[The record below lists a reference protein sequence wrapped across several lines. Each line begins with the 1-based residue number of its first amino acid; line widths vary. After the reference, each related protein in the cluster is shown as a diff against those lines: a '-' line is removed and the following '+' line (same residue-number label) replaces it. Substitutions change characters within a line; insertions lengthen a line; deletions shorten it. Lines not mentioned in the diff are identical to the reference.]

1 MTAAATAIETAEA
14 IRAGVLSPVA
24 ATTDALERVDAW
36 QSVTNAFSQI
46 WREEAMDA
54 ARAAEA
60 ARGPAGPLHGVPIAV
75 KDLFDVAGHET
86 TGCSAVYAG
95 NRVDRDAPVIERL
108 RAAGAIFVGK
118 TNQHELAMGA
128 TNLISACGPTRNP
141 HDPTRITG
149 GSSGGSA
156 AAVTC
161 GAVPL
166 ALGTDTGGSIR
177 IPASFCGCFGLKP
190 TFGRIPLEG
199 VMPLAPSIDCP
210 GPMASTASDLEL
222 LWHVMS
228 GAERV
233 GVPEVP
239 RRVGVL
245 GGYFEQRVHPDV
257 TGAVGATV
265 QVFEAL
271 GAEVV
276 MVDGDGV
283 EDALDVWVDLVCGE
297 MAAAHPRAVEH
308 RELLHPRIAGFVARG
323 NNLSDDQMDAAHRR
337 ASEIGAWFAERLRN
351 VGVLLAP
358 TTPYPAPR
366 SDQSAVEVGGGG
378 SVDVQMGG
386 TSIFTRPV
394 SLSGLPAITIP
405 AGLTDEGLPLSV
417 QLIANR
423 DCETALI
430 GAARALEAHGERFR
444 AVVKRGLP

>member
-1 MTAAATAIETAEA
+1 MTAAATAMETAEA
-14 IRAGVLSPVA
+14 IGAGVLSPVA
-24 ATTDALERVDAW
+24 ATADALVRVDAW

-46 WREEAMDA
+46 WREDAMDL
-54 ARAAEA
+54 ARVAEA
-60 ARGPAGPLHGVPIAV
+60 AREPAGPLHGVPVAV
-75 KDLFDVAGHET
+75 KDLFDVAGRET

-95 NRVDRDAPVIERL
+95 NRADRDAPVVERL
-108 RAAGAIFVGK
+108 RAAGAMIVGK

-156 AAVTC
+156 AAVAC
-161 GAVPL
+161 GAVTL

-228 GAERV
+228 RAERV
-233 GVPEVP
+233 AVPEVP

-257 TGAVGATV
+257 AGAVGVAVRTL
-265 QVFEAL
+265 EEL

-276 MVDGDGV
+276 AVDGDGV
-283 EDALDVWVDLVCGE
+283 EDALEVWVDLVCGE

-308 RELLHPRIAGFVARG
+308 RELLHPHIAGFVARG
-323 NNLSDDQMDAAHRR
+323 IGLTVGQKAAASQR
-337 ASEIGAWFAERLRN
+337 AGEIGLWFVERLQG
-351 VGVLLAP
+351 VDVLLAP
-358 TTPYPAPR
+358 TTPYAAPR
-366 SDQSAVEVGGGG
+366 ADQSEVEVGDGGY
-378 SVDVQMGG
+378 VDVQMGG

-394 SLSGLPAITIP
+394 SLSGLPAIAIP
-405 AGLTDEGLPLSV
+405 AGLTDDGLPLSV

-423 DCETALI
+423 NSESTLLAAAL
-430 GAARALEAHGERFR
+430 ALEAHGERFR
-444 AVVKRGLP
+444 PGPQPALP